1 MGKVK
6 KMKEILMS
14 IRAEHNHNIEARL
27 KTAELRLKPPKCEL
41 PFKVLTYECGAN
53 GRHKVVNEWICD
65 KITEWRICM
74 GIPAHLPKVACVSEK
89 EIREYSGKNFKDV
102 SEMHI
107 TNLKVYDKPKELS
120 EFYKPCP
127 DKFQYCIDCKH
138 GSVILSPDEEEYALY
153 HGGCYDTYDT
163 VCHYVITRPP
173 RSWCY
178 AETERN

>member
-1 MGKVK
+1 
-6 KMKEILMS
+6 MS

-74 GIPAHLPKVACVSEK
+74 GIPAHLPKVACVSEE
-89 EIREYSGKNFKDV
+89 EIREYSGKDYKDV

-120 EFYKPCP
+120 DFYKPCP
-127 DKFQYCIDCKH
+127 DKFKSALFSHADEGAKNLATFAHRFHAELVAFSAIKNRKSRVCRH
-138 GSVILSPDEEEYALY
+138 LGEVIYFEI
-153 HGGCYDTYDT
+153 TYLPLKLVRDR
-163 VCHYVITRPP
+163 V
-173 RSWCY
+173 
-178 AETERN
+178 